1 MVRRGRRGVRGEV
14 RINRAFFTKISFRG
28 QRGGGWRTE
37 PRNRRRFNRQEMAA
51 NGGGK
56 EGELEEEGEAFLR
69 APHPLRRTPCRGA
82 EICKRLAVRWLDITQ
97 AHVREGV
104 RRTRPRPTEDTINL
118 DTGRIKSRIYSP
130 DTERET
136 VLSCPV
142 LSRSVPSHPVLVLC
156 PVCRCRTRCGLAH
169 QWWPRPA
176 VSFPSTHTVDFV
188 NRPISWIR
196 RIMTREDDADFFP
209 RENRYIRLLK
219 GCAKLR

>member
-1 MVRRGRRGVRGEV
+1 
-14 RINRAFFTKISFRG
+14 
-28 QRGGGWRTE
+28 
-37 PRNRRRFNRQEMAA
+37 MAA

-56 EGELEEEGEAFLR
+56 EGEGEAFLR
-69 APHPLRRTPCRGA
+69 APHPLRPTPCRGA

-142 LSRSVPSHPVLVLC
+142 LSRPVPSRL
-156 PVCRCRTRCGLAH
+156 G
-169 QWWPRPA
+169 A
-176 VSFPSTHTVDFV
+176 VSCLSLSHTVWVGSSVMAMSRSIFPLD
-188 NRPISWIR
+188 IHGGL
-196 RIMTREDDADFFP
+196 REPAD
-209 RENRYIRLLK
+209 LLDS
-219 GCAKLR
+219 